1 MQAFRT
7 LRSDNPRCTICCT
20 GHGHSAIAEEAA
32 DARADQRAGDTASRA
47 QQKSK
52 GKKSSSLRRLPS
64 LSPLAHDCDS
74 PCVLTSLGLSPR
86 PQVGHADPD
95 PLRQLRLPLAATAQR
110 SEVNSDFELRD
121 GPEARYLPPP
131 YGDGRTV
138 APGSTIRNRAGPRRG
153 CARKAGVG
161 SEQRMHAQ
169 RATRD
174 WHGRFEVCC
183 KHGVNGADAASGAL
197 IGHGTGCVT

>member
-7 LRSDNPRCTICCT
+7 LRSDNSRCTICCT

-32 DARADQRAGDTASRA
+32 DARADQRAGDIASRA

-121 GPEARYLPPP
+121 GPEARYLLPP

-138 APGSTIRNRAGPRRG
+138 APGSTIFNRAGLLQDDWG
-153 CARKAGVG
+153 IG
-161 SEQRMHAQ
+161 
-169 RATRD
+169 RACRHSVDRTADRI
-174 WHGRFEVCC
+174 
-183 KHGVNGADAASGAL
+183 GAANMAWSA
-197 IGHGTGCVT
+197 